1 MAYQIRCNDS
11 VLYDPRDDD
20 LIVKSPKCKLGVNTV
35 GEASFTI
42 LANHPHYGELAKLR
56 SVFEVKQDGHAIFRG
71 RMTDESKDFDNMKQ
85 VDLEGAMAYFNDSIV
100 RPFAFPNAFLEDSEY
115 ISAASESAEQAAI
128 DGGVVRFFLKMLID
142 NHNSQVQ
149 PFQRFKLGK
158 VTVSDPNN
166 YITREDTGYKKTW
179 ETLKEKLF
187 ESSLGGFL
195 CIRYED
201 DGNYIDYLADF
212 EHTSSQTIEF
222 GENLLN
228 IVQES
233 DATETYSAIIPLGKQ
248 DENNS
253 EALTIKGLPDGNITD
268 DIVKKGDTLYSKSAV
283 EKYGWIYAPVSETT
297 WEDVADAEN
306 LQSKGVDYIEKTAM
320 FFHDTV
326 TVTAFDLHL
335 ADSEIEAFRIY
346 SYINA
351 SSFPHFPKDHIKRFP
366 LTELDIDIEDPQN
379 TKITLGESKKAL
391 TDKTSTTANRVSVIE
406 AKTNTAKK
414 TIAEIEKKAADNE
427 ASISLLVQDGEANG
441 ELIIS
446 AINGETAAKI
456 LADRLDIEG
465 KKLNIKVE
473 STNIEGKL
481 KANQISI
488 NDLSAL
494 NATIGGIKL
503 SQIGM
508 YCEAP
513 PIETPISQADLNR
526 GGTFKVV
533 VEPNSNGMC
542 VFTLELID
550 NNTGTTT
557 YVEFIDEKGDT
568 PYEREFSLDSVS
580 VNNVE
585 YRINYERDDAG
596 SYSLYSVDYSN
607 FGGWG
612 LYNTSVPNDLVFYA
626 GVDLNDKDEAP
637 FRVYH
642 SGKVHATTLYLEGE
656 PFSFVYKAV
665 EIRGNEL
672 RYILTEICKKIA
684 DIDSRLF
691 MIGG

>member
-35 GEASFTI
+35 GEASFNI
-42 LANHPHYGELAKLR
+42 LANHPHYGELTKLR

-100 RPFAFPNAFLEDSEY
+100 RPFAFPNDFLEDAEY
-115 ISAASESAEQAAI
+115 ISAAAESAGQAAN

-149 PFQRFKLGK
+149 PFQQFKLGK

-212 EHTSSQTIEF
+212 EHTSTQTIEF

-406 AKTNTAKK
+406 AKTITAKK

-441 ELIIS
+441 EFIIN
-446 AINGETAAKI
+446 AINGESAARI
-456 LADRLDIEG
+456 RADRLDIEG

-473 STNIEGKL
+473 STNIEGQL
-481 KANQISI
+481 TADQINSNGLQSDTVASI
-488 NDLSAL
+488 SGDV
-494 NATIGGIKL
+494 ATIINGCDLHICKPYE
-503 SQIGM
+503 QIYENLCKFKILTFRCRSNVFNLYITFAVDMDGTGH
-508 YCEAP
+508 
-513 PIETPISQADLNR
+513 IERLIYESMLIEKEENPTEHWVKVDLDALR
-526 GGTFKVV
+526 DIGTFKIIVYPRETDGLAYFHLMDENGNTIV
-533 VEPNSNGMC
+533 SINQYDATDPVEEIHTNYVSYGEVNSEI
-542 VFTLELID
+542 FSE
-550 NNTGTTT
+550 
-557 YVEFIDEKGDT
+557 
-568 PYEREFSLDSVS
+568 YEI
-580 VNNVE
+580 
-585 YRINYERDDAG
+585 YR
-596 SYSLYSVDYSN
+596 LY
-607 FGGWG
+607 
-612 LYNTSVPNDLVFYA
+612 
-626 GVDLNDKDEAP
+626 
-637 FRVYH
+637 
-642 SGKVHATTLYLEGE
+642 
-656 PFSFVYKAV
+656 
-665 EIRGNEL
+665 
-672 RYILTEICKKIA
+672 
-684 DIDSRLF
+684 
-691 MIGG
+691 